1 MQVLQNT
8 KFDFM
13 SRVKLFL
20 AFSLLLG
27 GITVATIG
35 LRGVNYGIDF
45 SGGVLLEVK
54 LNQNIGIADV
64 RKAVSSVPNVDA
76 SLQEFGA
83 KDIILLRANID
94 NVDNTAGV
102 NLIKQAIADLVSEFR
117 RTEFVGPVVGEELKK
132 DAALAVLYSLLAIM
146 LYIWVRFEWQYGV
159 AALIALIH
167 DVVIT
172 IGFIVV
178 MGIEFGLPTV
188 AAILTIAGYS
198 INDTVVVFDRVR
210 ENFGVHQKKSYAEV
224 FNISINQSLSR
235 TVITSVTT
243 LIALI
248 SLVVFG
254 GEVIRGFAMA
264 MVFGVVIGTYSSN
277 CVAVPLLLWQK
288 PNRGQQDDDD
298 DPIKKRFSEQDEEEN
313 PVQKRFA
320 NKSDS

>member
-8 KFDFM
+8 RFAFM
-13 SRVKLFL
+13 SKVKLFL
-20 AFSLLLG
+20 LFSVLLLT
-27 GITVATIG
+27 ITAATIIA
-35 LRGVNYGIDF
+35 RGINYGIDF

-54 LNQNIGIADV
+54 LNDTVDIADV
-64 RKAVSSVPNVDA
+64 RKAISAVPNVDA

-83 KDIILLRANID
+83 EDIILLRANID
-94 NVDNTAGV
+94 NVDNTQGV

-117 RTEFVGPVVGEELKK
+117 RIEFVGPVIGEELKK
-132 DAALAVLYSLLAIM
+132 DAGLAVLYSLLAIM
-146 LYIWVRFEWQYGV
+146 VYIWFRFEWQYGI
-159 AALIALIH
+159 AALVALIH

-172 IGFIVV
+172 MGFIAV

-210 ENFGVHQKKSYAEV
+210 ENFGLYQKKTHAEI
-224 FNISINQSLSR
+224 FDLAINQSLSR

-243 LIALI
+243 LIALL
-248 SLVVFG
+248 SLVLFG

-288 PNRGQQDDDD
+288 PNRGQQDDDI
-298 DPIKKRFSEQDEEEN
+298 DPIKKRFAAQEEELN
-313 PVQKRFA
+313 PVQQKKA
-320 NKSDS
+320 DIK